1 MVKLRLRRLQDVIPP
16 AAGAFNAPSYFSC
29 LADICGMRLIL
40 SIAQNIPVQPS
51 DPIPVLIM
59 PPFFQPT
66 NIAATGAYRA

>member
-16 AAGAFNAPSYFSC
+16 AAGAFNVPSYFSC

-40 SIAQNIPVQPS
+40 SIAQNIPAPPQTVSRPS
-51 DPIPVLIM
+51 SY